1 MKITG
6 GRDYI
11 KFDMEN
17 GCVLKANGEMLTD
30 HSFVVYKDTMK
41 TWITPTG
48 EVSATE
54 EDVLGIIDAV
64 NKKNGTGAM
73 QIIFE

>member
-17 GCVLKANGEMLTD
+17 GCVLTAAGELLDNHQFVVDKSTMKSWNTPNGE
-30 HSFVVYKDTMK
+30 V
-41 TWITPTG
+41 P
-48 EVSATE
+48 ATE
-54 EDVLGIIDAV
+54 EDIRGIMDAV
-64 NKKNGTGAM
+64 HQKTSEQSMK
-73 QIIFE
+73 IIFE